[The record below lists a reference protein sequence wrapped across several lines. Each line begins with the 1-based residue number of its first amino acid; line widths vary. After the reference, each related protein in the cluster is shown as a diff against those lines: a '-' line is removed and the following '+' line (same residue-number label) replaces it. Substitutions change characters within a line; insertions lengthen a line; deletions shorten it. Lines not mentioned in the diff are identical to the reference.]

1 MFRWKMFQNFKK
13 EKVFLDFVNTLK
25 EENYVVNYDVV
36 NVADYGVPQR
46 RETSDF
52 VGVKEKRNKDSNTD
66 A

>member
-1 MFRWKMFQNFKK
+1 MENVPELQK

-46 RETSDF
+46 R
-52 VGVKEKRNKDSNTD
+52 KRLI
-66 A
+66 